1 MSGILNCITTGG
13 ARNFDGAAATKVHVA
28 CNAPTVVISPCLCL
42 VADLVFE
49 RQRCNFENNESTR
62 DQSLLNGLGSLL
74 LTFDE
79 LCLILADERCR
90 RNTQTTRALM
100 PIIEIA
106 RMMIF
111 AIGNEPFGLTWA
123 GRDGLDVDATGKLAV
138 LVPLE
143 GAMIDGIESRSRV
156 SSA

>member
-1 MSGILNCITTGG
+1 
-13 ARNFDGAAATKVHVA
+13 
-28 CNAPTVVISPCLCL
+28 
-42 VADLVFE
+42 
-49 RQRCNFENNESTR
+49 
-62 DQSLLNGLGSLL
+62 
-74 LTFDE
+74 
-79 LCLILADERCR
+79 
-90 RNTQTTRALM
+90 M